1 MKTGRI
7 FGMFIVALFVLGIA
21 VSAYAARGP
30 IETPLDSYGI
40 YNGGVASEN
49 PNSDFMGQEE
59 FAWSPDHTKAKGWA
73 TIAEN
78 EHGNKDI
85 RIDAKGLPGNC
96 EFMAYLVDPE
106 NMKVVGIGDK
116 SYTFKTDGSGN
127 GNFSFTTP
135 IQSAYDVLP
144 MTNLADWSWKSIDIQ
159 MKPGC
164 VGSADSNQKVLALD
178 LDRMDE

>member
-1 MKTGRI
+1 MKTGRM
-7 FGMFIVALFVLGIA
+7 FGMFIVTLFLLGIA
-21 VSAYAARGP
+21 ISAYAAKGP
-30 IETPLDSYGI
+30 IESPLDSYE
-40 YNGGVASEN
+40 YYTGGVVSEI

-59 FAWSPDHTKAKGWA
+59 FGWTPNHTSAEGRA
-73 TIAEN
+73 VIAEN
-78 EHGNKDI
+78 EHGKQDI

-116 SYTFKTDGSGN
+116 GYTFRTDGGGN

-144 MTNLADWSWKSIDIQ
+144 MTDLADWSWKSIDIQ

-178 LDRMDE
+178 LERLEK

>member
-1 MKTGRI
+1 MKTGRM
-7 FGMFIVALFVLGIA
+7 FGMFIVTLFLLGIA
-21 VSAYAARGP
+21 ISAYAAKGP
-30 IETPLDSYGI
+30 IEAPLDSYGI
-40 YNGGVASEN
+40 HYGGVASEV

-59 FAWSPDHTKAKGWA
+59 FAWAPNTSATGWA

-78 EHGNKDI
+78 EHGRQDI

-106 NMKVVGIGDK
+106 NMKVFGLGDK
-116 SYTFKTDGSGN
+116 GYTFKTDGGGN

-135 IQSAYDVLP
+135 IQSAYDALP
-144 MTNLADWSWKSIDIQ
+144 MTDLADWSWKSIDIQ

-178 LDRMDE
+178 LERLEK